1 MELRGALGVEL
12 RKAREHRVSAELV
25 IFRAQ
30 LIAQGV
36 VRCIIGKIEPGDERV
51 YIQPRAAD
59 DYRQAAAGDD
69 IIAAARGFLDIA
81 RDRPALGRVGNIEHM
96 VDSGGAL
103 LFCRLGSADVHAAV
117 YLHGV
122 RRDDLPVKCLRKLY
136 AEACFAGGRRPRD
149 NDYPVIHRP
158 SHYALEE
165 PVKVAPR
172 HGDGYR
178 PAMRAV
184 FYLPGE
190 HRGHKRFKLLHIRVP
205 PGLDGGLAGDSVENL
220 ITRGIG
226 VWSLAAVLTV
236 LFLLFQRD
244 LLRLFG
250 ASADTLPY
258 AMQYLSI
265 YVLGTVFVMTA
276 LGLNGFITAQGR
288 SSVAMKTVVIGAILN
303 VLLDPL
309 FIFVLGLGVRGAAV
323 ATVLSQAV
331 SAAWV
336 LKFLTGKS
344 TVLRLRRTT
353 LRIDRRLLTPALA
366 LGASPFVMMSTE
378 SLLTVAFNV
387 SLQKYGG
394 DLAVG
399 AMTILTSVAQM
410 IQLPLTGLAQGA
422 QPILSYNFGAHRPD
436 RMKQVVRCNIALAVV
451 FAASIWGIVQLT
463 PHAVVHLFTSDT
475 SLTDMTV
482 WALRIYMALG
492 FTNAFQTGFQQSF
505 VALGEAKISLFL
517 ALERKVFLLIPLIF
531 ILPRFFENKL
541 FAVFLAEPV
550 ADVLAAATTTVL
562 FLIRFR
568 KITNEM

>member
-1 MELRGALGVEL
+1 MSSNGHTTRAVDLGRDPIGPLLCRLALPTITAQVVNLLYNIVDRIYIGRIPLEGKLALTGMGVTFPVITLISAFSALVGMGGAPRASIALGAGEKG
-12 RKAREHRVSAELV
+12 RAERTLGTC
-25 IFRAQ
+25 ATA
-30 LIAQGV
+30 LWG
-36 VRCIIGKIEPGDERV
+36 
-51 YIQPRAAD
+51 
-59 DYRQAAAGDD
+59 
-69 IIAAARGFLDIA
+69 IAAA
-81 RDRPALGRVGNIEHM
+81 
-96 VDSGGAL
+96 
-103 LFCRLGSADVHAAV
+103 
-117 YLHGV
+117 
-122 RRDDLPVKCLRKLY
+122 
-136 AEACFAGGRRPRD
+136 
-149 NDYPVIHRP
+149 
-158 SHYALEE
+158 
-165 PVKVAPR
+165 
-172 HGDGYR
+172 
-178 PAMRAV
+178 
-184 FYLPGE
+184 
-190 HRGHKRFKLLHIRVP
+190 
-205 PGLDGGLAGDSVENL
+205 
-220 ITRGIG
+220 
-226 VWSLAAVLTV
+226 LTV

-276 LGLNGFITAQGR
+276 LGLNGFITAQG
-288 SSVAMKTVVIGAILN
+288 SSAVAMKTVVIGAVLN
-303 VLLDPL
+303 VVLDPL
-309 FIFVLGLGVRGAAV
+309 FIFVLHMGVRGAAV

-336 LKFLTGKS
+336 LRFLTGKN
-344 TVLRLRRTT
+344 TVLRLRRST
-353 LRIDRRLLTPALA
+353 LRIDTKLLLPAVS
-366 LGASPFVMMSTE
+366 LGASPFVMQSTE
-378 SLLTVAFNV
+378 SLLTVAFNI

-436 RMKQVVRCNIALAVV
+436 RMKQVVRYNILIAVL
-451 FAASIWGIVQLT
+451 FAVSIWGVVQLA
-463 PHAVVHLFTSDT
+463 PHAVVHLFTSDEQ
-475 SLTDMTV
+475 LTEITV

-517 ALERKVFLLIPLIF
+517 ALERKIFLLIPLIF
-531 ILPRFFENKL
+531 ILPHFFADKL

-568 KITNEM
+568 NITKEM

>member
-1 MELRGALGVEL
+1 MSSNGHTTRAVDLGRDPIGPLLCRLALPTITAQVVNLLYNIVDRIYIGRIPLEGKLALTGMGVTFPVITLISAFSALVGMGGVPRASIALGAGEKD
-12 RKAREHRVSAELV
+12 RAERTLGTC
-25 IFRAQ
+25 ATA
-30 LIAQGV
+30 LWGIA
-36 VRCIIGKIEPGDERV
+36 
-51 YIQPRAAD
+51 
-59 DYRQAAAGDD
+59 
-69 IIAAARGFLDIA
+69 
-81 RDRPALGRVGNIEHM
+81 
-96 VDSGGAL
+96 
-103 LFCRLGSADVHAAV
+103 
-117 YLHGV
+117 
-122 RRDDLPVKCLRKLY
+122 
-136 AEACFAGGRRPRD
+136 
-149 NDYPVIHRP
+149 
-158 SHYALEE
+158 
-165 PVKVAPR
+165 VA
-172 HGDGYR
+172 
-178 PAMRAV
+178 
-184 FYLPGE
+184 
-190 HRGHKRFKLLHIRVP
+190 
-205 PGLDGGLAGDSVENL
+205 
-220 ITRGIG
+220 
-226 VWSLAAVLTV
+226 LTV

-244 LLRLFG
+244 LLQLFG

-276 LGLNGFITAQGR
+276 LGLNGFITAQG
-288 SSVAMKTVVIGAILN
+288 SSAVAMKTVVIGAVLN
-303 VLLDPL
+303 VVLDPL
-309 FIFVLGLGVRGAAV
+309 FIFVLHMGVRGAAV

-336 LKFLTGKS
+336 LRFLTGKN
-344 TVLRLRRTT
+344 TVLRLRRST
-353 LRIDRRLLTPALA
+353 LRIDTKLLLPAVS
-366 LGASPFVMMSTE
+366 LGASPFVMQSTE

-436 RMKQVVRCNIALAVV
+436 RMKQVVRYNILIAVL
-451 FAASIWGIVQLT
+451 FAVSIWGVVQLA
-463 PHAVVHLFTSDT
+463 PHAVVHLFTSDEQ
-475 SLTDMTV
+475 LTEITV

-517 ALERKVFLLIPLIF
+517 ALERKIFLLIPLIF
-531 ILPRFFENKL
+531 ILPHFFADKL

-568 KITNEM
+568 KITKEM

>member
-1 MELRGALGVEL
+1 MSKITPSNRTADLGNDPVGRLLVRLALPTITAQIVNLLYNIVDRIYIGRIPLEGKLALTGMGVTFPVITLISAFSALVGMGGAPRASIALGAGEKD
-12 RKAREHRVSAELV
+12 RAERTL
-25 IFRAQ
+25 
-30 LIAQGV
+30 GT
-36 VRCIIGKIEPGDERV
+36 C
-51 YIQPRAAD
+51 
-59 DYRQAAAGDD
+59 AAA
-69 IIAAARGFLDIA
+69 L
-81 RDRPALGRVGNIEHM
+81 
-96 VDSGGAL
+96 
-103 LFCRLGSADVHAAV
+103 
-117 YLHGV
+117 
-122 RRDDLPVKCLRKLY
+122 
-136 AEACFAGGRRPRD
+136 
-149 NDYPVIHRP
+149 
-158 SHYALEE
+158 
-165 PVKVAPR
+165 
-172 HGDGYR
+172 
-178 PAMRAV
+178 
-184 FYLPGE
+184 
-190 HRGHKRFKLLHIRVP
+190 
-205 PGLDGGLAGDSVENL
+205 
-220 ITRGIG
+220 
-226 VWSLAAVLTV
+226 WSLAAVLTV

-410 IQLPLTGLAQGA
+410 IQLPLTGLAQYG
-422 QPILSYNFGAHRPD
+422 H
-436 RMKQVVRCNIALAVV
+436 
-451 FAASIWGIVQLT
+451 T
-463 PHAVVHLFTSDT
+463 VHDGS
-475 SLTDMTV
+475 SA
-482 WALRIYMALG
+482 WP
-492 FTNAFQTGFQQSF
+492 QW
-505 VALGEAKISLFL
+505 EH
-517 ALERKVFLLIPLIF
+517 
-531 ILPRFFENKL
+531 RFF
-541 FAVFLAEPV
+541 
-550 ADVLAAATTTVL
+550 
-562 FLIRFR
+562 RR
-568 KITNEM
+568 